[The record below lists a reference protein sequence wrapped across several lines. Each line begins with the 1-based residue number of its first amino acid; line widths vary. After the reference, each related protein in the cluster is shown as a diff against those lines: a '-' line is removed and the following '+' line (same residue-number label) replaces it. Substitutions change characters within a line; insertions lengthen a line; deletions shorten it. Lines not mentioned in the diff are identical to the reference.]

1 MKKQVLFSLI
11 LAAVLLLVPMGALA
25 ADTTPTGSGYNLAS
39 NGAEA
44 FTITTKDKLDSSA
57 TRATLA
63 GFTEGD
69 VSAAAT
75 VACWKDADGSL
86 KFVYLS
92 NATALTLNAGKTAN
106 LSGNVSIGSL
116 TIGAG
121 AGLIVPAGT
130 DTAKNSLTTETTV
143 TISDGGTLTNNGA
156 VTAKSGISTTGSKS
170 TISNGSGSEMIT
182 PTVAIG
188 SGGRLTNEGSIAGSL
203 NNQGNADLDGGTVSG
218 HIENSGDVVGTKPLT
233 VGAGQ
238 KLTITGKGYVSPSI
252 VNDGG
257 EVTLKDE
264 ALVRGT
270 VSNTGTGKLNVEGG
284 EVSGKVT
291 NNSGASVNV
300 AGGTLNN
307 VTNSGAMTVSAGQI
321 DGNMSNATGGELTLS
336 GTGAINKSL
345 DNAGTLTVTGGTL
358 AGSLDN
364 GGTAAISGG
373 TVNADINNAST
384 MALSGVTVNG
394 DLANAGALTL
404 GDGVTLAG
412 DVVENGEDGTISGSA
427 LTVDSGTS
435 MFNEGIVSAK
445 TVTVNGALEN
455 EKGGTITKD
464 STLTNNGRLTNAGI
478 VASSSLSNTGTLT
491 NQSKGEIS
499 SAAVSNS
506 GTLTNAAGGRI
517 ANKDAALT
525 NTGTLTNSGTITA
538 KVTNEKSGTLTNKS
552 VITGA
557 VTNNGGTVTNTE
569 SGSMSG
575 TINNAEGGTISN
587 GGSISGDVDNKGT
600 IKNTS
605 DTASV
610 SGKVTGNEVES
621 TAAAKP
627 ITATNAEKTVTLS
640 DMPVGSTLTTAKLVE
655 SSDAYKAL
663 KSAAKDAKV
672 VCAYDITCNK
682 TFTGTKT
689 LTFILGKNYAGKTI
703 TALHYIN
710 GIVDTY
716 KGKVD
721 SSGNFSIPVT
731 SLSPFML
738 VEGTVSGSGGS
749 GSGGSGFRPVKT
761 GDAADVGP
769 GLALILLAAGI
780 YIWRKRAA

>member
-11 LAAVLLLVPMGALA
+11 LAAALLLVPAGALA
-25 ADTTPTGSGYNLAS
+25 DAATPKGSGNALDS

-44 FTITTKDKLDSSA
+44 FVITTKDKLDSTAMHATLTDFSQGAASA
-57 TRATLA
+57 T
-63 GFTEGD
+63 
-69 VSAAAT
+69 AT
-75 VACWKDADGSL
+75 VASWRGADG
-86 KFVYLS
+86 KCYFVYLS
-92 NATALTLNAGKTAN
+92 NDTALTLSGSTTAN
-106 LSGNVSIGSL
+106 LSGNVNIGNL

-121 AGLIVPAGT
+121 AGLIVPAS
-130 DTAKNSLTTETTV
+130 TAADKNSLTAETTV
-143 TISDGGTLTNNGA
+143 IVKDGGTLTNNGT

-170 TISNGSGSEMIT
+170 TISNGSGSEMAADVT
-182 PTVAIG
+182 IG
-188 SGGRLTNEGSIAGSL
+188 AEGRLTNAGSIAGGL
-203 NNQGNADLDGGTVSG
+203 TNQGNADLDGGTVSG
-218 HIENSGDVVGTKPLT
+218 SIDNSGDVVGTKPLT
-233 VGAGQ
+233 ISAGQ
-238 KLTITGKGYVSPSI
+238 TLTITGTGYVSPSI

-270 VSNTGTGKLNVEGG
+270 VANTGAGTLHVEGG
-284 EVSGKVT
+284 EVYGKVT
-291 NNSGASVNV
+291 NNSGATVNV
-300 AGGTLNN
+300 SGGTLNN
-307 VTNSGAMTVSAGQI
+307 VTNSGALAVSAGQI
-321 DGNMSNATGGELTLS
+321 DGNVSNATGGELTLS

-345 DNAGTLTVTGGTL
+345 DNAGAFTMTGGAL

-373 TVNADINNAST
+373 TVNAGINNESSMT
-384 MALSGVTVNG
+384 LSGVKVNG
-394 DLANAGALTL
+394 DLANTGALTL

-427 LTVDSGTS
+427 LTIDSGTS

-445 TVTVNGALEN
+445 AVTVNGALEN
-455 EKGGTITKD
+455 EKGGAITQD
-464 STLTNNGRLTNAGI
+464 STLTNNGKLTNAGI
-478 VASSSLSNTGTLT
+478 IASSALTNTGTLT
-491 NQSKGEIS
+491 NQGKGEIS
-499 SAAVSNS
+499 SASVTNS
-506 GTLTNAAGGRI
+506 GTLTNAKDGRI
-517 ANKDAALT
+517 ANKDATVT
-525 NTGTLTNSGTITA
+525 NTGALTNSGTITA

-557 VTNNGGTVTNTE
+557 ITNNGGAVTNTE

-575 TINNAEGGTISN
+575 SITNGEGGTVNN

-600 IKNTS
+600 IKNTT

-621 TAAAKP
+621 TAAAKT
-627 ITATNAEKTVTLS
+627 ITATNSEKTVTLS
-640 DMPVGSTLTTAKLVE
+640 DMPAGSTLTTAKLEE

-672 VCAYDITCNK
+672 ICAYDITCNK

-689 LTFILGKNYAGKTI
+689 LTFILGKDYAGKTI

-716 KGKVD
+716 KGKAD
-721 SSGNFSIPVT
+721 SSGNFSMPVT

-738 VEGTVSGSGGS
+738 VEGAVSGSGSGGS
-749 GSGGSGFRPVKT
+749 GSKPVKT
-761 GDAADVGP
+761 GDAADIGP
-769 GLALILLAAGI
+769 GLALILLAAGV
-780 YIWRKRAA
+780 YIWRKRMA

>member
-11 LAAVLLLVPMGALA
+11 LAAVLLLVPVGVLA
-25 ADTTPTGSGYNLAS
+25 ADATPTGSGNALSS

-44 FTITTKDKLDSSA
+44 FTITTKDKLDSTA
-57 TRATLA
+57 MRASLA

-69 VSAAAT
+69 ASAGAT

-92 NATALTLNAGKTAN
+92 NATELTLNAGKTAN

-130 DTAKNSLTTETTV
+130 DTAKNSLTAETTV
-143 TISDGGTLTNNGA
+143 IVSDGGTLTNSGT

-170 TISNGSGSEMIT
+170 TISNGSGSELIT
-182 PTVAIG
+182 PTVEVGA
-188 SGGRLTNEGSIAGSL
+188 GGRLTNEGSIAGSL
-203 NNQGNADLDGGTVSG
+203 INQGNADLDGGTVSG

-233 VGAGQ
+233 IGKDQ
-238 KLTITGKGYVSPSI
+238 KLTITGTGYVSPSI

-257 EVTLKDE
+257 AVTLKDE

-270 VSNTGTGKLNVEGG
+270 VSNTGAGTLNVEGG

-291 NNSGASVNV
+291 NNSGATVNV
-300 AGGTLNN
+300 SGGTLNN
-307 VTNSGAMTVSAGQI
+307 VTNSGALTVSAGQI
-321 DGNMSNATGGELTLS
+321 DGNISNETGGALTLS
-336 GTGAINKSL
+336 GAGAINKPL
-345 DNAGTLTVTGGTL
+345 NNAGGFTMTGGTL

-373 TVNADINNAST
+373 TVNANISNESNMS
-384 MALSGVTVNG
+384 LSGVTVNG
-394 DLANAGALTL
+394 DMANAGALTL

-412 DVVENGEDGTISGSA
+412 DVVENGEDGTITGSS
-427 LTVDSGTS
+427 LSIGSGTD

-445 TVTVNGALEN
+445 AVTVNGTLEN
-455 EKGGTITKD
+455 KKGGTIAQD
-464 STLTNNGRLTNAGI
+464 STLTNNGKLTNAGI
-478 VASSSLSNTGTLT
+478 IASSSLSNTGTLT

-506 GTLTNAAGGRI
+506 GTLTNAKDGRI
-517 ANKDAALT
+517 ANKDATVT

-557 VTNNGGTVTNTE
+557 VTNNGGTVTNAE

-575 TINNAEGGTISN
+575 SITNGEGGTISN

-600 IKNTS
+600 IKNTT

-610 SGKVTGNEVES
+610 SGKVTGKEIES
-621 TAAAKP
+621 TDAAKP
-627 ITATNAEKTVTLS
+627 ITATNSEKTVTLS
-640 DMPVGSTLTTAKLVE
+640 DMPAGSVLTTAKLAE
-655 SSDAYKAL
+655 SSDGYKSL
-663 KSAAKDAKV
+663 KSTAKDAKV
-672 VCAYDITCNK
+672 ICAYDITCNK

-689 LTFILGKNYAGKTI
+689 LTFLLGKDYAGKTI

-716 KGKVD
+716 KGKAD
-721 SSGNFSIPVT
+721 SSGNFSMPIT

-738 VEGTVSGSGGS
+738 VEGAVSGSGSGGS
-749 GSGGSGFRPVKT
+749 GSKPVKT
-761 GDAADVGP
+761 GDAADSLP
-769 GLALILLAAGI
+769 GLSLILLAAGV
-780 YIWRKRAA
+780 YIWRKRTA

>member
-25 ADTTPTGSGYNLAS
+25 ADTTPTGSGDNLAS

-44 FTITTKDKLDSSA
+44 FTITTKNKLDPSA
-57 TRATLA
+57 TQTTLQ
-63 GFTEGD
+63 G
-69 VSAAAT
+69 AASEDAT

-92 NATALTLNAGKTAN
+92 NVTTLTLNAGKTAN
-106 LSGNVSIGSL
+106 LSGNVSIKSL

-130 DTAKNSLTTETTV
+130 DTAKNSLTAATV
-143 TISDGGTLTNNGA
+143 IVNAKGTLTNDGA
-156 VTAKSGISTTGSKS
+156 ITAGSVSATGEKS
-170 TISNGSGSEMIT
+170 TISNGSGSTMAADVT
-182 PTVAIG
+182 IG
-188 SGGRLTNEGSIAGSL
+188 AGGRLTNEGSIAGSL

-218 HIENSGDVVGTKPLT
+218 DIVNSGDVVGTKPLT

-270 VSNTGTGKLNVEGG
+270 VSNTGAGTLNVEGG

-291 NNSGASVNV
+291 NNSGATVNV

-307 VTNSGAMTVSAGQI
+307 VTNSGELTVSAGQI
-321 DGNMSNATGGELTLS
+321 DGNVSNATGSELTLK

-345 DNAGTLTVTGGTL
+345 DNAGTLTMAGGTL

-435 MFNEGIVSAK
+435 MFNEGIISAK

-640 DMPVGSTLTTAKLVE
+640 DMPAGSTLTTAKLVE